1 MLRYRQG
8 FAMSNSDALL
18 IAVPVP
24 RYDFARCR
32 ISRNSGS
39 ASKTIS
45 PSQQRG
51 ALMTRASRNFNSQC
65 GASRPTHSISQ
76 CTRTSD
82 TTANASPNKIRHDVM
97 SFRYPM
103 STQIDRERD
112 VSRKGLVIPLIKTR
126 INNHRLGNNPSST
139 RENPVR
145 EWEKVYD
152 LLATSPSLRI
162 TQVFYSP
169 LEIQVTLLNP
179 MGDIESC
186 TGAEKYLDPPHNALG
201 RITSTK

>member
-8 FAMSNSDALL
+8 FAMSYNSDALL

-45 PSQQRG
+45 PSQQPG

-82 TTANASPNKIRHDVM
+82 TTANASSNKIRHDVM

-112 VSRKGLVIPLIKTR
+112 VYSTLTEIKFPITASRNIH
-126 INNHRLGNNPSST
+126 N
-139 RENPVR
+139 
-145 EWEKVYD
+145 VYMEC
-152 LLATSPSLRI
+152 LHKLS
-162 TQVFYSP
+162 V
-169 LEIQVTLLNP
+169 
-179 MGDIESC
+179 
-186 TGAEKYLDPPHNALG
+186 
-201 RITSTK
+201 

>member
-8 FAMSNSDALL
+8 FAMSYNSDALL

-45 PSQQRG
+45 PSQQRS

-65 GASRPTHSISQ
+65 GASRPTHSISL

-112 VSRKGLVIPLIKTR
+112 VNKKGPVMPLIKTR
-126 INNHRLGNNPSST
+126 INNHRLGNS
-139 RENPVR
+139 PVR
-145 EWEKVYD
+145 RRMLLQHTKDALWDYD
-152 LLATSPSLRI
+152 VNGR
-162 TQVFYSP
+162 
-169 LEIQVTLLNP
+169 LEV
-179 MGDIESC
+179 C
-186 TGAEKYLDPPHNALG
+186 
-201 RITSTK
+201 

>member
-1 MLRYRQG
+1 MLRYHQG
-8 FAMSNSDALL
+8 FAMSYNSDALL

-82 TTANASPNKIRHDVM
+82 TMANASPNKIRHDVM

-103 STQIDRERD
+103 STQIDRED
-112 VSRKGLVIPLIKTR
+112 VYSTLTEIKFPTIASRNIHT
-126 INNHRLGNNPSST
+126 
-139 RENPVR
+139 
-145 EWEKVYD
+145 
-152 LLATSPSLRI
+152 
-162 TQVFYSP
+162 
-169 LEIQVTLLNP
+169 
-179 MGDIESC
+179 
-186 TGAEKYLDPPHNALG
+186 
-201 RITSTK
+201 